1 MIKEYLEL
9 GQIVGTHGI
18 RGELRVNPWCDTPEF
33 AKRFKTLYFDKN
45 GNDSVKVTSCRPH
58 GNVILM
64 SLAGVDS
71 VEKAEALRNR
81 MLYLKRSDAN
91 LPAGTWF
98 IEELIGCTVF
108 DADRRETTYGVLCD
122 VSSTG
127 ANDVWY
133 ITGNDGTE
141 YLIPAIKDVVIE
153 TDVASNAVYIRPLK
167 GIFDDAD

>member
-33 AKRFKTLYFDKN
+33 AKRFRTLYFDSK
-45 GNDSVKVTSCRPH
+45 GNASVKVASCRPH
-58 GNVILM
+58 GNIILL
-64 SLAGVDS
+64 SLEGIDS

-81 MLYLKRSDAN
+81 MLYLKRSDAR
-91 LPAGTWF
+91 LPEGTWF

-108 DADRRETTYGVLCD
+108 DADDQKIIYGKLSD
-122 VSSTG
+122 VSDTG

-133 ITGNDGTE
+133 ITGSDGKE
-141 YLIPAIKDVVIE
+141 YLDAAFK
-153 TDVASNAVYIRPLK
+153 TVAMHGRVYP
-167 GIFDDAD
+167 